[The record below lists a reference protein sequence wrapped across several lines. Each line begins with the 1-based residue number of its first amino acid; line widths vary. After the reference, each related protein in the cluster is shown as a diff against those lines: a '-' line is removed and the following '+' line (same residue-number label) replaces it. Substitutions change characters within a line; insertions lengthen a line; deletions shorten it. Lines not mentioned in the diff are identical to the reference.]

1 MGRMMGLEPT
11 TTEIT
16 TRVLYPTELQ
26 AHKKSLLGSLL
37 LKKSGRSDRIRT
49 YDPLVPNQVHY
60 QAVLHSECLTR
71 LYYLRKVNNQVVNIA
86 KWCV

>member
-26 AHKKSLLGSLL
+26 AHKKSLLGS
-37 LKKSGRSDRIRT
+37 
-49 YDPLVPNQVHY
+49 
-60 QAVLHSECLTR
+60 
-71 LYYLRKVNNQVVNIA
+71 
-86 KWCV
+86 